1 MLLCSGLH
9 HLERILLLRK
19 HVAPGRWELSV
30 RRDCSGF
37 SMSFIQVDKDSDFPL
52 QNLPYGVFST
62 KEEVSNSKICSWDAV
77 IVSGL

>member
-9 HLERILLLRK
+9 HLERLFLPGK
-19 HVAPGRWELSV
+19 HAAAGRWELCVS
-30 RRDCSGF
+30 RGCAGL

-62 KEEVSNSKICSWDAV
+62 KEEVSNSKLCYWAVV
-77 IVSGL
+77 IVPGL

>member
-9 HLERILLLRK
+9 HLERIFLHGRR
-19 HVAPGRWELSV
+19 VAPGRWELCVS
-30 RRDCSGF
+30 RDCSGF

-62 KEEVSNSKICSWDAV
+62 KEEVSNSKLCSWAVV
-77 IVSGL
+77 IVPGL